1 MKREEIEAAEK
12 SFHPED
18 RFAVFATRRHG
29 WVRLETEAEYEERK
43 NTTTMPWKIKPRIG
57 KTVSVIQLAYTSK
70 NGRAVNVV
78 DHKVWSGIAR
88 HDLALASIT
97 DFINREGLLSVAEY
111 LTREHEAREERAQRE
126 IRARAERERAEKNND
141 RLRETCEDRLS
152 AIVARPIRLST
163 EWAGNANVVI
173 SIKLLDEILTKLNAQ
188 QVWQ

>member
-1 MKREEIEAAEK
+1 MNRKDIEMYEH

-29 WVRLETEAEYEERK
+29 WVRLETEAEYETRK
-43 NTTTMPWKIKPRIG
+43 KLHSSYGLKPRIG
-57 KTVSVIQLAYTSK
+57 KTVSVIQLAFTNK

-78 DHKVWSGIAR
+78 DYKVWSAVAR

-97 DFINREGLLSVAEY
+97 DFINSEGLLSVAEY
-111 LTREHEAREERAQRE
+111 LTREHEEREERKQRE
-126 IRARAERERAEKNND
+126 IRARAERELATKNND